1 MTSKPWTHFDKRH
14 SSTKR
19 RDFGAHRR
27 DNLDFQPW
35 EGFPVGVVISGGQE
49 GDTGESNKIG
59 EVNRLDPTGI
69 GPQAEKLGLCLE
81 GKEK

>member
-1 MTSKPWTHFDKRH
+1 MISVTAALSTGTS
-14 SSTKR
+14 
-19 RDFGAHRR
+19 GAHRR

-35 EGFPVGVVISGGQE
+35 EGFPVGVVINGGQE
-49 GDTGESNKIG
+49 GDTGGRNKVG

-69 GPQAEKLGLCLE
+69 GPQDEKLGLCLE